1 MEDMI
6 RRRIK
11 EGNFSDVLPPPP
23 RKDGDADE
31 TGNHRLSLIER
42 VKPRVYMRARGV
54 VFVVASAVLV
64 RCRCLDT
71 HSVRVGVSSLVITAQ
86 NTAHSAEC

>member
-31 TGNHRLSLIER
+31 TGNYSTL
-42 VKPRVYMRARGV
+42 KA
-54 VFVVASAVLV
+54 FDNT
-64 RCRCLDT
+64 CLN
-71 HSVRVGVSSLVITAQ
+71 A
-86 NTAHSAEC
+86 C

>member
-23 RKDGDADE
+23 RKDGDADD
-31 TGNHRLSLIER
+31 TGNCRSLIER
-42 VKPRVYMRARGV
+42 VKPRVFMRV
-54 VFVVASAVLV
+54 WVLFLSTLLLYWSVVAVWIHSDACW
-64 RCRCLDT
+64 RQFASDT
-71 HSVRVGVSSLVITAQ
+71 PQDIARSTD
-86 NTAHSAEC
+86 C

>member
-23 RKDGDADE
+23 RKDGDADD
-31 TGNHRLSLIER
+31 TGNNSLS
-42 VKPRVYMRARGV
+42 PTARG
-54 VFVVASAVLV
+54 
-64 RCRCLDT
+64 
-71 HSVRVGVSSLVITAQ
+71 
-86 NTAHSAEC
+86 NTCVYAC

>member
-23 RKDGDADE
+23 RKDGDADD
-31 TGNHRLSLIER
+31 TGNNCLSLIER
-42 VKPRVYMRARGV
+42 VKPRVCMRAGGA
-54 VFVVASAVLV
+54 VFVVATAVFV
-64 RCRCLDT
+64 GCRCLDT
-71 HSVRVGVSSLVITAQ
+71 Q
-86 NTAHSAEC
+86 